1 MQDSQERKSEP
12 GFLKRL
18 VIASLNVVTILT
30 LAALGFI
37 AWFRLPGLLDKL
49 SNSNSTSAVA
59 NIELTE
65 TVPGT
70 QDNDQ
75 EPAQI
80 LGSDTNLNIKLANLP
95 ANDLTIIDGIHRLPL
110 LNTTIPNRPRV
121 DVITYTVETGDSL
134 FSIADTFN
142 LKPETI
148 LWGNFE
154 TLEDNPHLLSK
165 DQVLNILPTDGVYYQ
180 WNAGDTIN
188 GVASFFQVDSNA
200 IISYPGNRIDLTA
213 TGAGDTAIESG
224 TWVIVPGGKRLL
236 KDWGPPAIS
245 RSNPASARYYG
256 DGYCGSVYEGAIGN
270 GTFVWPT
277 TAQSISGYGYSG
289 IHPAIDIAGAV
300 GNAVFA
306 SDSGVVVF
314 AGWSNYGYGYM
325 VVIDHGTGW
334 QTAYAH
340 LSAVAV
346 TCGQSVFQGGYIG
359 AVGSTGNSTGAHLHF
374 EMVYNGAKPNPLNY
388 LP

>member
-1 MQDSQERKSEP
+1 MQDNQENKFRPSFP
-12 GFLKRL
+12 KRL
-18 VIASLNVVTILT
+18 LIAGVNVLMLISLVV
-30 LAALGFI
+30 LGFI
-37 AWFRLPGLLDKL
+37 AWFRLPGLIERLNKTGAASFATEL
-49 SNSNSTSAVA
+49 EPIGSPVSTLESG
-59 NIELTE
+59 EQSD
-65 TVPGT
+65 PS
-70 QDNDQ
+70 
-75 EPAQI
+75 PA
-80 LGSDTNLNIKLANLP
+80 SDSVFNIKLAKLS
-95 ANDLTIIDGIHRLPL
+95 LDGASDINGILRVPL
-110 LNTTIPNRPRV
+110 INTTIPNRPRV
-121 DVITYTVETGDSL
+121 DVITYTVEVGDSL
-134 FSIADTFN
+134 FSIADVFN

-148 LWGNFE
+148 LWGNFD
-154 TLEDNPHLLSK
+154 TLEDNPHLLSQ

-180 WNAGDTIN
+180 WNAGDSLA
-188 GVASFFQVDSNA
+188 GVASFFQVDQAS
-200 IISYPGNRIDLTA
+200 IISYPGNRIDLTVA
-213 TGAGDTAIESG
+213 DSSDPGIEAGS
-224 TWVIVPGGKRLL
+224 WLIVPGGIRQL

-256 DGYCGSVYEGAIGN
+256 DGYCGSVYEGAIGT

-277 TAQSISGYGYSG
+277 PAHSISGYGYSG

-314 AGWSNYGYGYM
+314 SGWSNYGYGYM
-325 VVIDHGTGW
+325 VVIDHGNGW

-359 AVGSTGNSTGAHLHF
+359 AVGSTGNSTGSHLHF

>member
-18 VIASLNVVTILT
+18 VIAGLNVVMILT

-49 SNSNSTSAVA
+49 SNSNSASAVA

-65 TVPGT
+65 SVPGT
-70 QDNDQ
+70 QDNAQ
-75 EPAQI
+75 ESPQS
-80 LGSDTNLNIKLANLP
+80 LGSDTTLNIKLANLP

-180 WNAGDTIN
+180 WNAGDTLN

-224 TWVIVPGGKRLL
+224 TWVIVPGGKRQL

-256 DGYCGSVYEGAIGN
+256 DGYCGSVYEGAIGA

-289 IHPAIDIAGAV
+289 IHPAIDIGGAV